1 MSDSVK
7 KYNEMIEDGYVPT
20 KPRPFIPKTLDEHIK
35 ESKDS
40 DN

>member
-1 MSDSVK
+1 MSDSIK

-20 KPRPFIPKTLDEHIK
+20 KLKPFLPKTLDEYMQ
-35 ESKDS
+35 ESEDS